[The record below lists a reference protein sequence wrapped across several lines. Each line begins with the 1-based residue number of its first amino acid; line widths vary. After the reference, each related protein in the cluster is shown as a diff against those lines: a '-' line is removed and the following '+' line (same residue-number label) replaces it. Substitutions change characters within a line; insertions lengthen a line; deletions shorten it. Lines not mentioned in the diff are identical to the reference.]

1 MTTKTPR
8 PNASKPL
15 PARKDFAAQVALPKG
30 NTVIASAAKQSSVLG
45 TPAAHGSPRRSAPRD
60 DVFGAAIPHGAGQV
74 SLVGAGPGDPDLLTL
89 KAVKAIAAATV
100 ILVDDLVNEAVL
112 AHASPGARIVYVGK
126 RGGCAST
133 PQAFIE
139 KLMVSEA
146 HKGEN
151 VVRLKGGDPLVFGR
165 SGEEIQAL
173 QQAGIQV
180 QVVNGITA
188 ALGALAS
195 LNTALTHRD
204 HAHGVL
210 MVTGHAKPGDSGTD
224 WRALAHTARQAKLT
238 LVVYMGVAAAQRI
251 QDELLHGLAADTPV
265 AIVQDA
271 TLPSQRQAMCT
282 LDCLHQTLTEQR
294 MASPCVLLIGDVL
307 RGLASLGQAQEAVLA
322 RGQM

>member
-1 MTTKTPR
+1 MNR
-8 PNASKPL
+8 PPHPPL
-15 PARKDFAAQVALPKG
+15 PAATG
-30 NTVIASAAKQSSVLG
+30 TV
-45 TPAAHGSPRRSAPRD
+45 T
-60 DVFGAAIPHGAGQV
+60 
-74 SLVGAGPGDPDLLTL
+74 LVGAGPGDPELLTL
-89 KAVKAIAAATV
+89 KAVKAIAQADV

-112 AHASPGARIVYVGK
+112 AHAGPGARIVYVGK

-146 HKGEN
+146 QQGAQ

-165 SGEEIQAL
+165 SGEEIEAL
-173 QQAGIQV
+173 QKAGITV

-210 MVTGHAKPGDSGTD
+210 MVTGHAKPGDPGTD

-238 LVVYMGVAAAQRI
+238 LVVYMGVAAAQRL
-251 QDELLHGLAADTPV
+251 QDELLHGLPADTPV

-271 TLPSQRQAMCT
+271 TLPSQRQALCT
-282 LDCLHQTLTEQR
+282 LDGLHHTLTAQQ
-294 MASPCVLLIGDVL
+294 MASPCVLVIGDVL
-307 RGLASLGQAQEAVLA
+307 QGLASLGQAQEAVLA
-322 RGQM
+322 RGQIRAM

>member
-1 MTTKTPR
+1 MTIKTPG
-8 PNASKPL
+8 PNATKALLARNSVNASEAKPSSIL
-15 PARKDFAAQVALPKG
+15 G
-30 NTVIASAAKQSSVLG
+30 ISAA
-45 TPAAHGSPRRSAPRD
+45 HRSPRRSAPAD
-60 DVFGAAIPHGAGQV
+60 DVLATDTPQAAGRV

-112 AHASPGARIVYVGK
+112 AHASPKARVVYVGK

-165 SGEEIQAL
+165 SGEEIEAL
-173 QQAGIQV
+173 QQAGLQV
-180 QVVNGITA
+180 HVVNGITA

-210 MVTGHAKPGDSGTD
+210 MVTGHAKPGDPGTD

-238 LVVYMGVAAAQRI
+238 LVVYMGVAAAPRI

-271 TLPSQRQAMCT
+271 TLPSQRQALCT

-307 RGLASLGQAQEAVLA
+307 RGLASLGQAEDAVLA

>member
-1 MTTKTPR
+1 MNRPPR
-8 PNASKPL
+8 QSLNPLKPH
-15 PARKDFAAQVALPKG
+15 VG
-30 NTVIASAAKQSSVLG
+30 TV
-45 TPAAHGSPRRSAPRD
+45 T
-60 DVFGAAIPHGAGQV
+60 
-74 SLVGAGPGDPDLLTL
+74 LVGAGPGDPELLTL
-89 KAVKAIAAATV
+89 KAVKAIAQADV
-100 ILVDDLVNEAVL
+100 ILVDDLVNDAVL
-112 AHASPGARIVYVGK
+112 AHAAPGARIVYVGK

-146 HKGEN
+146 QQGAQ

-165 SGEEIQAL
+165 SGEEIEAL
-173 QQAGIQV
+173 QKAGIAV

-210 MVTGHAKPGDSGTD
+210 MVTGHAKPGDPGTD

-251 QDELLHGLAADTPV
+251 QDELLHGLPAQTPV

-271 TLPSQRQAMCT
+271 TLPSQRQALCN
-282 LDCLHQTLTEQR
+282 LDCLHRTLTEQG
-294 MASPCVLLIGDVL
+294 MASPCVLVIGDVL
-307 RGLASLGQAQEAVLA
+307 RGLASLGQAPESLNLGTRVQAV
-322 RGQM
+322 

>member
-1 MTTKTPR
+1 MKNKPPKV
-8 PNASKPL
+8 PNI
-15 PARKDFAAQVALPKG
+15 ARD
-30 NTVIASAAKQSSVLG
+30 IAHSIA
-45 TPAAHGSPRRSAPRD
+45 T
-60 DVFGAAIPHGAGQV
+60 GQV

-89 KAVKAIAAATV
+89 KAVKTIAAATV

-112 AHASPGARIVYVGK
+112 QHANANARIVYVGK

-139 KLMVSEA
+139 KLMISEA
-146 HKGEN
+146 QKGEN

-165 SGEEIQAL
+165 SGEEIEAL
-173 QQAGIQV
+173 QKAGIRV
-180 QVVNGITA
+180 HIVNGITA

-195 LNTALTHRD
+195 LNTAMTHRD

-210 MVTGHAKPGDSGTD
+210 MVTGHAKPGDPGTD

-238 LVVYMGVAAAQRI
+238 LVIYMGVAAAQRI

-271 TLPSQRQAMCT
+271 TLPSQRQALCT
-282 LDCLHQTLTEQR
+282 LDCLHQTLAEQR

-307 RGLASLGQAQEAVLA
+307 RGLDHLGRTHELQSAL
-322 RGQM
+322 G